1 MRRSH
6 TLRLGR
12 ALVLVMTVA
21 VMLAAAAGAVPDT
34 VFRDD
39 PRDDNL
45 SGAGLGVEVAVAV
58 DIRVQALA
66 RGRDG
71 LVYFRQHVA
80 ETDVLPNLANEETV
94 TSSGEGRRHARGLRV
109 SLRHV
114 PG

>member
-1 MRRSH
+1 LQSCSLQLPAPYLTRSFETIH
-6 TLRLGR
+6 DEFEF
-12 ALVLVMTVA
+12 V
-21 VMLAAAAGAVPDT
+21 
-34 VFRDD
+34 
-39 PRDDNL
+39 DDNL
-45 SGAGLGVEVAVAV
+45 CGAGLGVEVAVAV